1 MYDHDRQKSEDD
13 LREATRV
20 MVEERIPQ
28 LAKELNELG
37 PIMNFELS
45 ACRSFDQEAK
55 TFEKLNI
62 VTR

>member
-28 LAKELNELG
+28 LAKELNELDS
-37 PIMNFELS
+37 IMNFELS

-55 TFEKLNI
+55 IFEKLNI